1 MVAPMVQASSLT
13 LVVVVENGELAPDVV
28 ARIVDD
34 EEDIALTPAHPT
46 GWDADGRMLFLAPDA
61 DKALQLVRRYRF
73 QAARGAGFT
82 FTLAMR
88 IVLPDGTDAASRDK
102 VLGHVV
108 THLAHKDFAV
118 EVSSAT
124 DDVFILSAESAPR
137 IEKLLRPAFPH
148 RIKGVDVKFEPAL
161 VRVRADSANAKADS
175 ANVPSATT
183 PMVASLSRQV
193 SYAFKQQMKDLMM
206 RNEAMMLARDDKEEI
221 DAVRMISSILSHN
234 GLDMEL
240 TRELTSLMSDVYSAD
255 PNARTLIQNAGGAK
269 RWFEK
274 HPSTFQLFRPQPNE
288 QPQKWSVRLSPIHK
302 NSILLRAP
310 PLPQQQPFRL
320 TPFSSPQPPPLSQ
333 PPPLP
338 PNPPPP
344 PPRTPPLPP
353 TPPPATSLVAPLQQ
367 AATHAWSEHLT
378 PEGLRYY
385 YNTATGT
392 SSWERP
398 HELSQQGQRGQPGVP
413 PLPPMPQAGSTQTA
427 TPAAGIEQAMEAMN
441 ALHLGG
447 MPANGVESI
456 VGGEN
461 GGATNVLIAEWP
473 GTTSDLQQMFSRY
486 GNITFCDA
494 DASSGSARVV
504 FDSSLSARHAV
515 EMVNGQMVGDKQLL
529 VSLSAG
535 Y

>member
-1 MVAPMVQASSLT
+1 MTFFVRYADPPKSQRGSGAYGGGRFPAGWPQAPPAWPGGAPPMGWPGMGWGMPGGGMGMPGGYPPWPMPPMGGQPGVPNAYAYYGASQF
-13 LVVVVENGELAPDVV
+13 GGQP
-28 ARIVDD
+28 
-34 EEDIALTPAHPT
+34 
-46 GWDADGRMLFLAPDA
+46 G
-61 DKALQLVRRYRF
+61 
-73 QAARGAGFT
+73 GAG
-82 FTLAMR
+82 
-88 IVLPDGTDAASRDK
+88 G
-102 VLGHVV
+102 
-108 THLAHKDFAV
+108 
-118 EVSSAT
+118 
-124 DDVFILSAESAPR
+124 
-137 IEKLLRPAFPH
+137 
-148 RIKGVDVKFEPAL
+148 GVPG
-161 VRVRADSANAKADS
+161 
-175 ANVPSATT
+175 
-183 PMVASLSRQV
+183 
-193 SYAFKQQMKDLMM
+193 QQ
-206 RNEAMMLARDDKEEI
+206 
-221 DAVRMISSILSHN
+221 
-234 GLDMEL
+234 
-240 TRELTSLMSDVYSAD
+240 
-255 PNARTLIQNAGGAK
+255 QGGAGA
-269 RWFEK
+269 
-274 HPSTFQLFRPQPNE
+274 PQGYGGMPPQPISMGGGMGGG
-288 QPQKWSVRLSPIHK
+288 Q
-302 NSILLRAP
+302 
-310 PLPQQQPFRL
+310 
-320 TPFSSPQPPPLSQ
+320 
-333 PPPLP
+333 PPLP
-338 PNPPPP
+338 P
-344 PPRTPPLPP
+344 
-353 TPPPATSLVAPLQQ
+353 SQQ

-378 PEGLRYY
+378 PEGLRYC